1 MYSVRIQVMTLMQEL
16 SLPKIQRRRKTI
28 QKLVSVFG
36 GMLDKG
42 EKWAFLE
49 NKFGKKS
56 FLCRW
61 MDV

>member
-1 MYSVRIQVMTLMQEL
+1 MYSVRIQVVTLMQEL
-16 SLPKIQRRRKTI
+16 SLHKIQYRRKTI
-28 QKLVSVFG
+28 QKLVSIFG

-56 FLCRW
+56 FLCRR

>member
-1 MYSVRIQVMTLMQEL
+1 MYSMKIQSVTLMQEL
-16 SLPKIQRRRKTI
+16 SLNKIQYRRKTI

-49 NKFGKKS
+49 DKFPKS
-56 FLCRW
+56 PFQRRGTA
-61 MDV
+61 V

>member
-1 MYSVRIQVMTLMQEL
+1 MYSMEIQFVALMQEL
-16 SLPKIQRRRKTI
+16 SLHKIQYRRKTI

-49 NKFGKKS
+49 DKFPKS
-56 FLCRW
+56 PFQRRGTA
-61 MDV
+61 V